1 MRNLWMQIIKNA
13 DIMHKLSKYIHVHS
27 TDFKPKHAHKGVHFE
42 SLWTDLFP
50 DVEMGEIG
58 PTKSIDT

>member
-1 MRNLWMQIIKNA
+1 MQIIKNA

-27 TDFKPKHAHKGVHFE
+27 TNFKPQACAQRCSFE